1 VSVTAV
7 IAQLRTTD
15 LPGSIRFWT
24 EAVGFELDFVYGDF
38 YAGIRAGAHIFHLKH
53 SDTPDPSIAYVEAN
67 GHFHLYIDTDDAQG
81 MVHALAAKGIR
92 PVTALH
98 ETGWGTLEFRI
109 FDDQG
114 HTIYFGERL

>member
-15 LPGSIRFWT
+15 LEGSIRFWT
-24 EAVGFELDFVYGDF
+24 EAVGFKLDFVYGDF
-38 YAGIRAGAHIFHLKH
+38 YAGIRTGLHVFHLKH
-53 SDTPDPSIAYVEAN
+53 ADRPDPSIADVEAN
-67 GHFHLYIDTDDAQG
+67 GHFHLYIDTDDAQA
-81 MVHALAAKGIR
+81 MVDTLAARGIH
-92 PVTALH
+92 PVTTLH
-98 ETGWGTLEFRI
+98 ETGWGTREFRI